1 MKGAKKLLSRI
12 FCKMKNLK
20 FWGNYIFERWNFPKF
35 SRFSSLAVHCSETV
49 TPAGVIFY
57 MLVATSMGHHVAW
70 AVKLSEVRHVPR
82 GHVFE
87 SRTSQIIVCL
97 PICGLIARKQHKPGT
112 LKWCNQWGDKSCLH
126 HRWSRGTRA
135 NLGTSVAEIFYSE
148 IFKCT

>member
-57 MLVATSMGHHVAW
+57 MLMATSMGHHVAW

-126 HRWSRGTRA
+126 HRRSRGKRA

-148 IFKCT
+148 IFKWT